1 MLLSSPPDRSQT
13 CTQALFFAAAFVLGA
28 PFLFLSLSLSAAA
41 AEPLI
46 EASTATAEPGSMA
59 SPAMTPEGTTQ
70 GEPLR
75 IGATISETGSLA
87 DLGIQVRRGLVM
99 WQAGVN
105 ERGGLLGRAV
115 ELVLRDDRS
124 DAATAAQHYRQMR
137 ESGINLFVSPY
148 SSEMTLA
155 VRDVVGRDDIAM
167 VSIASAPQIWQ
178 TNDSRIFGAYTPAN
192 QNMDPFLHMV
202 AKRGLS
208 TVALAYQDSEFP
220 RAVAEG
226 VRAKAAELELNIVLD
241 QSYSEEIKNWA
252 PLAQAIRDTKPDAII
267 VGSYLQDAIEF
278 TKAAKAKGVTAKLI
292 AFSGGPALRQYGN
305 AVGAEIAE
313 GVISTVQWLRSV
325 RMPGSFDF
333 GFRYRSQ
340 FGVYPSY
347 DAAGGYAAGQI
358 LEAALR
364 LAKSAEPIKVRKRLS
379 SMKFRSILGHYRVDE
394 NGMQNA
400 KPTYLVQWQDNH
412 ISLVYPPQLARW
424 QVVYPL
430 PW

>member
-1 MLLSSPPDRSQT
+1 MLNQ
-13 CTQALFFAAAFVLGA
+13 
-28 PFLFLSLSLSAAA
+28 
-41 AEPLI
+41 
-46 EASTATAEPGSMA
+46 
-59 SPAMTPEGTTQ
+59 
-70 GEPLR
+70 
-75 IGATISETGSLA
+75 
-87 DLGIQVRRGLVM
+87 
-99 WQAGVN
+99 
-105 ERGGLLGRAV
+105 
-115 ELVLRDDRS
+115 
-124 DAATAAQHYRQMR
+124 
-137 ESGINLFVSPY
+137 GINLFISPY

-155 VRDVVGRDDIAM
+155 VRDVVARADIAM

-178 TNDSRIFGAYTPAN
+178 TKDSKIFGAYTPAN

-208 TVALAYQDSEFP
+208 KVALAYQDSEFP
-220 RAVAEG
+220 SAVAEG
-226 VRAKAAELELNIVLD
+226 VRTKAEELQLKIVLD
-241 QSYSEEIKNWA
+241 QSYSEDLQSFDGLTRAIS
-252 PLAQAIRDTKPDAII
+252 QANPDAII

-278 TKAAKAKGVTAKLI
+278 TKAAKANSLKTKLI

-305 AVGAEIAE
+305 AVGSEIAE

-358 LEAALR
+358 LEAAMR
-364 LAKSAEPIKVRKRLS
+364 LAKSSEPETVRTHLS

-394 NGMQNA
+394 QGMQSA

>member
-1 MLLSSPPDRSQT
+1 MLLSSPLARVFNGPA
-13 CTQALFFAAAFVLGA
+13 ALFIAALFIAAALTPSAFAAQVLA
-28 PFLFLSLSLSAAA
+28 
-41 AEPLI
+41 
-46 EASTATAEPGSMA
+46 EASTATAEPGSME
-59 SPAMTPEGTTQ
+59 SPTVTPEGTTQ

-87 DLGIQVRRGLVM
+87 DLGIQVRRGLTM

-115 ELVLRDDRS
+115 ELVLHDDGS
-124 DAATAAQHYRQMR
+124 DAATAARHYQQMR

-155 VRDVVGRDDIAM
+155 VREVVGRDDIAM
-167 VSIASAPQIWQ
+167 VSIASAPQIWR
-178 TNDSRIFGAYTPAN
+178 TKDSRIFGAYTPAN
-192 QNMDPFLHMV
+192 QNMDPFLHLV

-220 RAVAEG
+220 TAVAKG
-226 VRAKAAELELNIVLD
+226 VRAKAAELELTIVLD
-241 QSYSEEIKNWA
+241 QSYPENTANWE
-252 PLAQAIRDTKPDAII
+252 PLAVAIRKAKPDAII

-278 TKAAKAKGVTAKLI
+278 TKAAKTKGVTAKLI
-292 AFSGGPALRQYGN
+292 AFSGGPALRQYGD

-364 LAKSAEPIKVRKRLS
+364 LAKSAEPVNVRKRLS

-424 QVVYPL
+424 QVLYPL

>member
-1 MLLSSPPDRSQT
+1 
-13 CTQALFFAAAFVLGA
+13 
-28 PFLFLSLSLSAAA
+28 
-41 AEPLI
+41 
-46 EASTATAEPGSMA
+46 MA
-59 SPAMTPEGTTQ
+59 SPAMTPDGTTQ

-115 ELVLRDDRS
+115 ELVLHDDGS
-124 DAATAAQHYRQMR
+124 DANRAAAHYRQMR
-137 ESGINLFVSPY
+137 ESGIDFFVSPY

-178 TNDSRIFGAYTPAN
+178 SKDSRIFGAYTPAN

-202 AKRGLS
+202 EKRGLS
-208 TVALAYQDSEFP
+208 NVALVYQDSEFP

-226 VRAKAAELELNIVLD
+226 VRTKASELALNIVLD
-241 QSYSEEIKNWA
+241 KSYPEDTKNWG
-252 PLAQAIRDTKPDAII
+252 PLTEAIRRSEPDAII

-278 TKAAKAKGVTAKLI
+278 TKTAKANGLSAKLI
-292 AFSGGPALRQYGN
+292 AFSGGPALRQYGD
-305 AVGAEIAE
+305 AVGGDVAE

-364 LAKSAEPIKVRKRLS
+364 LAKSADPKSVRERLS
-379 SMKFRSILGHYRVDE
+379 NMKFRSILGHYRVDE
-394 NGMQNA
+394 SGMQSA

>member
-1 MLLSSPPDRSQT
+1 
-13 CTQALFFAAAFVLGA
+13 
-28 PFLFLSLSLSAAA
+28 
-41 AEPLI
+41 
-46 EASTATAEPGSMA
+46 MA
-59 SPAMTPEGTTQ
+59 SPAMTPDGTTQ

-115 ELVLRDDRS
+115 ELVLHDDGS
-124 DAATAAQHYRQMR
+124 DANRAAAHYRQMR
-137 ESGINLFVSPY
+137 ESGIDLFVSPY

-178 TNDSRIFGAYTPAN
+178 SKDSRIFGAYTPAN

-202 AKRGLS
+202 EKRGLS
-208 TVALAYQDSEFP
+208 NVALVYQDSEFP

-226 VRAKAAELELNIVLD
+226 VRTKASELALNIVLD
-241 QSYSEEIKNWA
+241 KSYPEDTKNWG
-252 PLAQAIRDTKPDAII
+252 PLTEAIRRSEPDAII

-278 TKAAKAKGVTAKLI
+278 TKTAKANGLSAKLI
-292 AFSGGPALRQYGN
+292 AFSGGPALRQYGD
-305 AVGAEIAE
+305 AVGGDVAE

-364 LAKSAEPIKVRKRLS
+364 LAKSADPKSVRERLS
-379 SMKFRSILGHYRVDE
+379 NMKFRSILGHYRVDE
-394 NGMQNA
+394 TGMQSA

>member
-1 MLLSSPPDRSQT
+1 
-13 CTQALFFAAAFVLGA
+13 
-28 PFLFLSLSLSAAA
+28 
-41 AEPLI
+41 
-46 EASTATAEPGSMA
+46 MA
-59 SPAMTPEGTTQ
+59 SPAMTPDGTTQ

-115 ELVLRDDRS
+115 ELVLHDDGS
-124 DAATAAQHYRQMR
+124 DANRAAAHYRQMR
-137 ESGINLFVSPY
+137 ESGIEFFVSPY

-178 TNDSRIFGAYTPAN
+178 SKDSRIFGAYTPAN

-202 AKRGLS
+202 EKRGLS
-208 TVALAYQDSEFP
+208 NVALVYQDSEFP

-226 VRAKAAELELNIVLD
+226 VRTKASELALNIVLD
-241 QSYSEEIKNWA
+241 KSYPEDTKNWG
-252 PLAQAIRDTKPDAII
+252 PLTEAIRRSEPDAII

-278 TKAAKAKGVTAKLI
+278 TKTAKANGLSAKLI
-292 AFSGGPALRQYGN
+292 AFSGGPALRQYGD
-305 AVGAEIAE
+305 AVGGDVAE

-364 LAKSAEPIKVRKRLS
+364 LAKSADPKSVRERLS
-379 SMKFRSILGHYRVDE
+379 NMKFRSILGHYRVDE
-394 NGMQNA
+394 SGMQSA

>member
-1 MLLSSPPDRSQT
+1 MLLSKRYGVAVLL
-13 CTQALFFAAAFVLGA
+13 ALLLAAASVSGA
-28 PFLFLSLSLSAAA
+28 AP
-41 AEPLI
+41 
-46 EASTATAEPGSMA
+46 EPGSIA
-59 SPAMTPEGTTQ
+59 SPQMTPEGTTQ

-115 ELVLRDDRS
+115 ELVLHDDGS
-124 DAATAAQHYRQMR
+124 DATRATQHYQQMR
-137 ESGINLFVSPY
+137 EAGINLFISPY

-155 VRDVVGRDDIAM
+155 VRDLVGRDNIAM
-167 VSIASAPQIWQ
+167 VAIASAPQIWQ

-208 TVALAYQDSEFP
+208 TVALTYQDSEFP
-220 RAVAEG
+220 NAVAAG
-226 VRAKAAELELNIVLD
+226 VRAKAAELQLSIVLD
-241 QSYSEEIKNWA
+241 RSYAEDTPNWE
-252 PLAQAIRDTKPDAII
+252 PLTRAIREAQPDAII

-278 TKAAKAKGVTAKLI
+278 TKSAKANNVTAKLI
-292 AFSGGPALRQYGN
+292 AFSGGPALRQYGD
-305 AVGAEIAE
+305 AVGSDVAE

-364 LAKSAEPIKVRKRLS
+364 LAKTAEPSDVRKQLS

-394 NGMQNA
+394 KGMQNA

-430 PW
+430 PWQISQAD

>member
-1 MLLSSPPDRSQT
+1 
-13 CTQALFFAAAFVLGA
+13 
-28 PFLFLSLSLSAAA
+28 
-41 AEPLI
+41 
-46 EASTATAEPGSMA
+46 MA
-59 SPAMTPEGTTQ
+59 SPAMTPDGTTQ

-115 ELVLRDDRS
+115 ELVLHDDGS
-124 DAATAAQHYRQMR
+124 DANRAAAHYRQMR
-137 ESGINLFVSPY
+137 ESGIDLFVSPY

-178 TNDSRIFGAYTPAN
+178 SKDSRIFGAYTPAN

-202 AKRGLS
+202 EKRGLS
-208 TVALAYQDSEFP
+208 NVALVYQDSEFP

-226 VRAKAAELELNIVLD
+226 VRSKASELALNIVLD
-241 QSYSEEIKNWA
+241 KSYPEDTKNWG
-252 PLAQAIRDTKPDAII
+252 PLTEAIRRSEPDAII

-278 TKAAKAKGVTAKLI
+278 TKTAKANGLSAKLI
-292 AFSGGPALRQYGN
+292 AFSGGPALRQYGD
-305 AVGAEIAE
+305 AVGGDVAE

-364 LAKSAEPIKVRKRLS
+364 LAKSADPKSVRERLS
-379 SMKFRSILGHYRVDE
+379 NMKFRSILGHYRVDE
-394 NGMQNA
+394 SGMQSA

>member
-1 MLLSSPPDRSQT
+1 
-13 CTQALFFAAAFVLGA
+13 
-28 PFLFLSLSLSAAA
+28 
-41 AEPLI
+41 
-46 EASTATAEPGSMA
+46 
-59 SPAMTPEGTTQ
+59 MTPDGTTQ

-115 ELVLRDDRS
+115 ELVLHDDGS
-124 DAATAAQHYRQMR
+124 DANRAAAHYRQMR
-137 ESGINLFVSPY
+137 ESGIDLFVSPY

-178 TNDSRIFGAYTPAN
+178 SKDSRIFGAYTPAN

-202 AKRGLS
+202 EKRGLS
-208 TVALAYQDSEFP
+208 NVALVYQDSEFP

-226 VRAKAAELELNIVLD
+226 VRSKASELALNIVLD
-241 QSYSEEIKNWA
+241 KSYPEDTKNWG
-252 PLAQAIRDTKPDAII
+252 PLTEAIRRSEPDAII

-278 TKAAKAKGVTAKLI
+278 TKTAKANGLSAKLI
-292 AFSGGPALRQYGN
+292 AFSGGPALRQYGD
-305 AVGAEIAE
+305 AVGGDVAE

-364 LAKSAEPIKVRKRLS
+364 LAKSADPKSVRERLS
-379 SMKFRSILGHYRVDE
+379 NMKFRSILGHYRVDE
-394 NGMQNA
+394 SGMQSA